1 MEGYNRMLKEIEPS
15 KIICYSEPFKE
26 MQGDII
32 YIDYELS
39 SWKHLSDDKSF
50 LIKKPPLNR
59 NNVVIKYYGYVCKGG
74 GSAKG
79 GDRIPKKPND
89 ERFLDDYKF
98 ETLGEF
104 KIYLDSGWNV
114 GFEYNSIEYGI
125 EGHNNSFYIW
135 NANAILA
142 NGLTLEE
149 VLDYKLDGVKIRD
162 LILDAE
168 ITERL
173 A

>member
-1 MEGYNRMLKEIEPS
+1 MIGDKKFMYIKDENFTYNP
-15 KIICYSEPFKE
+15 
-26 MQGDII
+26 
-32 YIDYELS
+32 
-39 SWKHLSDDKSF
+39 
-50 LIKKPPLNR
+50 
-59 NNVVIKYYGYVCKGG
+59 
-74 GSAKG
+74 
-79 GDRIPKKPND
+79 
-89 ERFLDDYKF
+89 DDYKF

-104 KIYLDSGWNV
+104 KIYLDSGWNI
-114 GFEYNSIEYGI
+114 GFEYNGIEYGI
-125 EGHNNSFYIW
+125 EGHNNSFDIW
-135 NANAILA
+135 IYDKCDIA